1 MKRFAWLALAGLLI
15 TGCGA
20 DTTLPPTEDHAA
32 PWVGEYEGT
41 GDFWLSN
48 GVEGSGQPIAITI
61 AQVDPKHITVAALL
75 TFGSGR
81 NDFVEEVAMIEP
93 DNPTRITLE
102 SRFVNSKTVFSLAL
116 EGDTLTGS
124 IVVSTARIGGTWTQ
138 DERMTSIVASR

>member
-1 MKRFAWLALAGLLI
+1 MKQFAWLALAGLL
-15 TGCGA
+15 TMGCGA

-48 GVEGSGQPIAITI
+48 GVEGTGQPIAINI
-61 AQVDPKHITVAALL
+61 AQVDPKHITVTARL

-81 NDFVEEVAMIEP
+81 NEFVEEIAMIEP
-93 DNPTRITLE
+93 DDPEQITLE
-102 SRFVNSKTVFSLAL
+102 ARFVSSKTVFSFAL
-116 EGDTLTGS
+116 DGDTLTGS
-124 IVVSTARIGGTWTQ
+124 IVVSTLRIGGTWTQ